1 MFFKTIAEKIAPEK
15 EQNKTKNEKN
25 PEPSK
30 LDEKTEKNL
39 LSMTVDEIW
48 AISDTVVNVI
58 KSKCS
63 DYKSL
68 YENEEARG
76 MVLKLFEYFNFPVSI
91 GIKSLWEFKNLIEQ
105 FFEEKFGMSKSD
117 IDKDPKKMCTFLV
130 SKLYNNYLKL
140 LQSSVWLWTS
150 FLWDLFNR
158 DKMYEC
164 LYGLLDIGELK
175 DKEIK
180 EEIYKNVYALDLQKL
195 EFDTL
200 DSFKEYVKEEE
211 WKDLDIKTAL
221 KELKEKSD
229 TLYASNQIEWIY
241 TTEEL
246 KKNKK
251 NIDAPGSNE
260 KRTPK
265 EQKYME
271 YIKKTQGNVLS
282 KSDYD
287 KLFGNLYKHGQGN
300 LWDCYFVATLRAIT
314 RMKEFDTLIRTSLRC
329 NKDGSYTVR
338 LPLWEPKW
346 IDINVSPEELELELL
361 SHGRDWY
368 KILEVAYVKYMTP
381 HKDKISEED
390 LKHIEAW
397 TWEPVM
403 KALLWNEWY
412 KVESYNPIKIKDLM
426 KMPQKNEEI
435 LDELKNFDP
444 EKGDI
449 ITAINLNTSWGER
462 EWAWLV
468 IHSWHVLC
476 VTKVKKD
483 KDWNVVGV
491 EIENPRND
499 DEYGKQLYYLPI
511 SDFFNFATIVDCGH
525 TTDKFLDTESSK
537 YAEAEI
543 LSNQAKNYFNN
554 MFKVPGKH
562 MIKWYN
568 DAQKHWWIFTNYALS
583 EAWKHTKE
591 DVPQALE
598 DGRHGLSYWVDALV
612 SGKGEQMLENWL
624 EKVKDIW
631 NKISDWVKDVWNK
644 AKDLYNKIKPS
655 WL

>member
-76 MVLKLFEYFNFPVSI
+76 MVFKLFEYFSFPVST

-140 LQSSVWLWTS
+140 LQGGIWLWWK
-150 FLWDLFNR
+150 LINIWEQIFNR

-164 LYGLLDIGELK
+164 LYWLLDIGELK

-200 DSFKEYVKEEE
+200 DSFKEYVKKEE

-229 TLYASNQIEWIY
+229 TLYASNQIEWRY

-246 KKNKK
+246 NKNKK
-251 NIDAPGSNE
+251 DIDAPGSNE
-260 KRTPK
+260 NRTEK
-265 EQKYME
+265 ENKYKE
-271 YIKKTQGNVLS
+271 YIEKTQGNILS

-287 KLFGNLYKHGQGN
+287 KLFGNFYKHQQWN
-300 LWDCYFVATLRAIT
+300 LWDCYFVATLRAIA

-329 NKDGSYTVR
+329 NKDGSYTIR

-346 IDINVSPEELELELL
+346 KDINISPEELKLAKSE
-361 SHGRDWY
+361 GRDWY

-390 LKHIEAW
+390 FKHIEAW
-397 TWEPVM
+397 TWKMVLR
-403 KALLWNEWY
+403 AVLWNEWY
-412 KVESYNPIKIKDLM
+412 EVTSYVDFIGERSKK
-426 KMPQKNEEI
+426 ETI
-435 LDELKNFDP
+435 LKELKNFNP
-444 EKGDI
+444 EKGDV
-449 ITAINLNTSWGER
+449 ITVTRYAFKDA
-462 EWAWLV
+462 EWEGSK
-468 IHSWHVLC
+468 ISNRHVLS
-476 VTKVKKD
+476 VLDVKQD
-483 KDWNVVGV
+483 KDWNVTGV
-491 EIENPRND
+491 ILENPRNTNS
-499 DEYGKQLYYLPI
+499 EQINYLPI
-511 SDFFNFATIVDCGH
+511 DDFFKFATNIECWH
-525 TTDKFLDTESSK
+525 TTDKFLNTESSIFAK
-537 YAEAEI
+537 TQILLNQTGNYLFNMFRVPFKHMAEYVKDV
-543 LSNQAKNYFNN
+543 QAKWWFLKNPWYAV
-554 MFKVPGKH
+554 KEAVKIG
-562 MIKWYN
+562 IKDMWG
-568 DAQKHWWIFTNYALS
+568 
-583 EAWKHTKE
+583 
-591 DVPQALE
+591 V
-598 DGRHGLSYWVDALV
+598 
-612 SGKGEQMLENWL
+612 
-624 EKVKDIW
+624 VKDGCLFIWYGGKTLISAGEDIVEIWREKTKDLW
-631 NKISDWVKDVWNK
+631 NKISDWAKNLYDKASDWVKNLID
-644 AKDLYNKIKPS
+644 KINPFS
-655 WL
+655 